1 MKLQYIQVG
10 DYLIP
15 ALKGPTPLA
24 HPLSKVGRM
33 YQRQMQQDHP
43 LLFNEM
49 VMTNTWTEHLQ
60 EIDETANRRIEQL
73 MPKLAKEAGATEA
86 LKASDLMQWVG
97 LMNNIKAQAEEIVLS
112 KLIFDKV
119 TQCLEA
125 CGKQKRFPLFPFTLL
140 SQQRSVPPIA
150 FSRQT

>member
-10 DYLIP
+10 GYLIP

-33 YQRQMQQDHP
+33 YQRQMQQNHP

-60 EIDETANRRIEQL
+60 EIDETANHRIEQL
-73 MPKLAKEAGATEA
+73 MPELAKEAGATEA
-86 LKASDLMQWVG
+86 LKASDPMQWVG

-112 KLIFDKV
+112 ELIFDKA
-119 TQCLEA
+119 T
-125 CGKQKRFPLFPFTLL
+125 
-140 SQQRSVPPIA
+140 
-150 FSRQT
+150 